1 MKSQRDFAFEDET
14 AELAGVLFCRRRRL
28 VIRQRR
34 LLPLLPPPL
43 LLLCLRQL
51 GPTIGFFLGG
61 TMDGFHVAS
70 ER

>member
-51 GPTIGFFLGG
+51 GSTIGFCLGG